1 MNTPVFKLNKM
12 EAEVLPNPDEKGEN
26 GGLDDRS
33 ISKHS
38 NSVLAEEEDL
48 LDINRNIFNLV
59 FKKNIRIFIFF

>member
-1 MNTPVFKLNKM
+1 MDQHIAILHLRLFQ
-12 EAEVLPNPDEKGEN
+12 LPNPDEKGEN